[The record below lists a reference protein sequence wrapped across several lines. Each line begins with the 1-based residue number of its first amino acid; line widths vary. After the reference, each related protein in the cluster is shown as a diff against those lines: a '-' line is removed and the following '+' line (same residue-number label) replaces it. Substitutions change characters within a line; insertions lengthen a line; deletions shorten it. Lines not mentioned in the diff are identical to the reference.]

1 MTGREI
7 IELKPE
13 ERDNG
18 EIVYETAGGRPIPRE
33 TAFDAIFRKV
43 LGITFTLGIL
53 ALAMVFFFYIVLPI
67 IVLVVAYVLLRKIYL
82 SLVR

>member
-1 MTGREI
+1 MPGKDI

-18 EIVYETAGGRPIPRE
+18 EIVYETAGGRVLPKE
-33 TAFDAIFRKV
+33 TGFDFAFRKV
-43 LGITFTLGIL
+43 LGIVFTLAGL
-53 ALAMVFFFYIVLPI
+53 ALALAFFFYIVVPV
-67 IVLVVAYVLLRKIYL
+67 VLVVFAYVLLRKIYL